1 MSNPNLEGLEKIEN
15 YDDKEVSMK
24 MSIRFYLSYF
34 YGDQLNNVDYR
45 RAKKW
50 LLNEMPVLNTR
61 KYKKLMK
68 QAFVDIAMEFEK
80 EFNDGI
86 LGFLGKGAREKK
98 KQLVKQILEAKFGE
112 DRLKM
117 KTKVIYEDKEVDG
130 LRKELFN
137 RTLLKKVKEMAGVPQ
152 TEDEIEW
159 WKAYENR
166 ESVAKIQARLAL
178 EQMLKK
184 SYRFKF

>member
-1 MSNPNLEGLEKIEN
+1 MSNPNLEGLEKIEK

-24 MSIRFYLSYF
+24 LSIRFYLSYF
-34 YGDQLNNVDYR
+34 YGDQLNDVDYR

-50 LLNEMPVLNTR
+50 LLNEMSVLN
-61 KYKKLMK
+61 KKLMK

-98 KQLVKQILEAKFGE
+98 MQLVKQILKAKFGE

-117 KTKVIYEDKEVDG
+117 KTKVIYEDKEVDA

-137 RTLLKKVKEMAGVPQ
+137 RTLLKKVKKMAGVPQ

-166 ESVAKIQARLAL
+166 ESVKKIQARLAL

-184 SYRFKF
+184 RYRFKF

>member
-1 MSNPNLEGLEKIEN
+1 MSNPNLEGIEKLEN

-34 YGDQLNNVDYR
+34 YGDQLNDVNYK

-50 LLNEMPVLNTR
+50 LLNEIPVLNTR
-61 KYKKLMK
+61 KYKKLMR
-68 QAFVDIAMEFEK
+68 QAFVDIAVKFEK
-80 EFNDGI
+80 EFNDSI
-86 LGFLGKGAREKK
+86 LGLGGKGARERK
-98 KQLVKQILEAKFGE
+98 KQLVKQILEAKFGK

-117 KTKVIYEDKEVDG
+117 KTKVIYEDKEVDA

-159 WKAYENR
+159 WKVYENR
-166 ESVAKIQARLAL
+166 ESVSKIQARLAL

-184 SYRFKF
+184 RYRFKF